1 MSNSK
6 QNSMF
11 SLTRLL
17 LVARKEFS
25 DLLRDRKSI
34 FWGLFAVAIS
44 GPLVVGMIYFVAQ
57 SVTERVDKL
66 TAPIVNAQFAPDLVR
81 FLDLEILPFRCL
93 AAKKSDRWR

>member
-34 FWGLFAVAIS
+34 FWGCS
-44 GPLVVGMIYFVAQ
+44 RSQ
-57 SVTERVDKL
+57 SP
-66 TAPIVNAQFAPDLVR
+66 A
-81 FLDLEILPFRCL
+81 
-93 AAKKSDRWR
+93 RWWWG